1 MSTVYASPIWLG
13 RPHCP
18 VTVTTGAGA
27 VVTAALGS
35 LTLTATADANG
46 LCAMKLPRRGRW
58 SFTAVLGGK
67 KGFGTLAVPG
77 QRSLSLPLYSTT
89 LAENSWAEIAA
100 AAAAGIAARLW
111 SPGDVKELTISG
123 TAGLLT
129 VTDLTIGAIILGF
142 DHNAALEG
150 SGRIHFQLARLGATP
165 VALVDKRHGSF
176 SDLAGAFTMNTTAT
190 SEGGWQGCHMRQEI
204 LGSDSSDYVIRSCAL
219 DDIVRPAVRRFAGE
233 FIQRKIQLN
242 YQMLNYTVITD
253 EKWLGFVVEQ
263 VLSNALKYTPQGSVS
278 IYMEPEGVLCIRDT
292 GIGIAPEDLPRVF
305 EKGYTG
311 YNGRSHRKASGL
323 GLYLCREIL
332 TRLGHSVSAESQ
344 VDHGTT
350 IRIDLRQHKTIQ
362 E

>member
-1 MSTVYASPIWLG
+1 MKGFFRLYLRAQRRGMLFWGFCCLIFTVSFALYGLPL
-13 RPHCP
+13 
-18 VTVTTGAGA
+18 GA
-27 VVTAALGS
+27 VLYPAAL
-35 LTLTATADANG
+35 
-46 LCAMKLPRRGRW
+46 C
-58 SFTAVLGGK
+58 
-67 KGFGTLAVPG
+67 
-77 QRSLSLPLYSTT
+77 
-89 LAENSWAEIAA
+89 
-100 AAAAGIAARLW
+100 AAAGGIILLLSLRKSRAVCQELSLMQHHPADLPDELPAAQSPQEQAYQALLLALHADRQKLKSNMNARYHDMTEYYTVWAHQIKTPIAAIRLALQNEDTPL
-111 SPGDVKELTISG
+111 SRRLTG
-123 TAGLLT
+123 EVGRVEQYVQMALT
-129 VTDLTIGAIILGF
+129 YL
-142 DHNAALEG
+142 
-150 SGRIHFQLARLGATP
+150 R
-165 VALVDKRHGSF
+165 
-176 SDLAGAFTMNTTAT
+176 
-190 SEGGWQGCHMRQEI
+190 

-219 DDIVRPAVRRFAGE
+219 DDIVRPAIRRFAGE

>member
-1 MSTVYASPIWLG
+1 MKLFFAYLKSRRRVM
-13 RPHCP
+13 
-18 VTVTTGAGA
+18 
-27 VVTAALGS
+27 AALFVAAAVFAAAFY
-35 LTLTATADANG
+35 LYHLPLEAVAYPVL
-46 LCAMKLPRRGRW
+46 LCAFFGAIALCVDFRRVRARHIHLLE
-58 SFTAVLGGK
+58 AVRQA
-67 KGFGTLAVPG
+67 GTLETE
-77 QRSLSLPLYSTT
+77 LPEADSIEEADYRALVAALRRAMTDSADQAAARYRDTIDYYT
-89 LAENSWAEIAA
+89 VWAHQIKTPIAA
-100 AAAAGIAARLW
+100 IRLALQNEDTPL
-111 SPGDVKELTISG
+111 SRRLTG
-123 TAGLLT
+123 EVGRVEQYVQMALT
-129 VTDLTIGAIILGF
+129 YL
-142 DHNAALEG
+142 
-150 SGRIHFQLARLGATP
+150 R
-165 VALVDKRHGSF
+165 
-176 SDLAGAFTMNTTAT
+176 
-190 SEGGWQGCHMRQEI
+190 

>member
-1 MSTVYASPIWLG
+1 MKGFFRLYLRAQRRGMLFWGFCCLIFTVSFALYGLPL
-13 RPHCP
+13 
-18 VTVTTGAGA
+18 GA
-27 VVTAALGS
+27 VLYPAAL
-35 LTLTATADANG
+35 
-46 LCAMKLPRRGRW
+46 C
-58 SFTAVLGGK
+58 
-67 KGFGTLAVPG
+67 
-77 QRSLSLPLYSTT
+77 
-89 LAENSWAEIAA
+89 
-100 AAAAGIAARLW
+100 AAAGGIILLLSLRKSRAVCQELSLMQHHPADLPDELPAAQSPQEQAYQALLLALHTDRQKLKSNMNARYHDMTEYYTVWAHQIKTPIAAIRLALQNEDTPL
-111 SPGDVKELTISG
+111 SRRLTG
-123 TAGLLT
+123 EVGRVEQYVQMALT
-129 VTDLTIGAIILGF
+129 YL
-142 DHNAALEG
+142 
-150 SGRIHFQLARLGATP
+150 R
-165 VALVDKRHGSF
+165 
-176 SDLAGAFTMNTTAT
+176 
-190 SEGGWQGCHMRQEI
+190 
-204 LGSDSSDYVIRSCAL
+204 LGSDSSDYVIRSCTL

-350 IRIDLRQHKTIQ
+350 IRIYLRQHKTMQ

>member
-1 MSTVYASPIWLG
+1 MKGFFRLYLRAQRRGMLFWGFCCLIFTVSFALYGLPL
-13 RPHCP
+13 
-18 VTVTTGAGA
+18 GA
-27 VVTAALGS
+27 VLYPAAL
-35 LTLTATADANG
+35 
-46 LCAMKLPRRGRW
+46 C
-58 SFTAVLGGK
+58 
-67 KGFGTLAVPG
+67 
-77 QRSLSLPLYSTT
+77 
-89 LAENSWAEIAA
+89 
-100 AAAAGIAARLW
+100 AAAGGIILLLSLRKSRAVCQELSLMQHHPADLPDELPAAQSPQEQAYQALLLALHTDRQKLKSDMNARYHDMTEYYTVWAHQIKTPIAAIRLALQNEDTPL
-111 SPGDVKELTISG
+111 SRRLTG
-123 TAGLLT
+123 EVGRVEQYVQMALT
-129 VTDLTIGAIILGF
+129 YL
-142 DHNAALEG
+142 
-150 SGRIHFQLARLGATP
+150 R
-165 VALVDKRHGSF
+165 
-176 SDLAGAFTMNTTAT
+176 
-190 SEGGWQGCHMRQEI
+190 

-292 GIGIAPEDLPRVF
+292 GIGIAPDDLPRVF

-350 IRIDLRQHKTIQ
+350 IRIDLRQHKTMQ

>member
-1 MSTVYASPIWLG
+1 M
-13 RPHCP
+13 
-18 VTVTTGAGA
+18 
-27 VVTAALGS
+27 ALTY
-35 LTLTATADANG
+35 L
-46 LCAMKLPRRGRW
+46 R
-58 SFTAVLGGK
+58 
-67 KGFGTLAVPG
+67 
-77 QRSLSLPLYSTT
+77 
-89 LAENSWAEIAA
+89 
-100 AAAAGIAARLW
+100 
-111 SPGDVKELTISG
+111 
-123 TAGLLT
+123 
-129 VTDLTIGAIILGF
+129 
-142 DHNAALEG
+142 
-150 SGRIHFQLARLGATP
+150 
-165 VALVDKRHGSF
+165 
-176 SDLAGAFTMNTTAT
+176 
-190 SEGGWQGCHMRQEI
+190 

-219 DDIVRPAVRRFAGE
+219 DDIIRPAVRRFAGE

-350 IRIDLRQHKTIQ
+350 IRIDLRQHKTMQ

>member
-1 MSTVYASPIWLG
+1 MKGFFRLYLRAQRRGMLFWGFCCLIFTVSFALYGLPL
-13 RPHCP
+13 
-18 VTVTTGAGA
+18 GA
-27 VVTAALGS
+27 VLYPAAL
-35 LTLTATADANG
+35 
-46 LCAMKLPRRGRW
+46 C
-58 SFTAVLGGK
+58 
-67 KGFGTLAVPG
+67 
-77 QRSLSLPLYSTT
+77 
-89 LAENSWAEIAA
+89 
-100 AAAAGIAARLW
+100 AAAGGIILLLSLRKSRAVCQELSLMQPHPADLPDELPAAQSPQEQAYQALLLALHADRQKLKSNMNARYHDMTEYYTVWAHQIKTPIAAIRLALQNEDTPL
-111 SPGDVKELTISG
+111 SRRLTG
-123 TAGLLT
+123 EVGRVEQYVQMALT
-129 VTDLTIGAIILGF
+129 YL
-142 DHNAALEG
+142 
-150 SGRIHFQLARLGATP
+150 R
-165 VALVDKRHGSF
+165 
-176 SDLAGAFTMNTTAT
+176 
-190 SEGGWQGCHMRQEI
+190 

-233 FIQRKIQLN
+233 FIQLKIQLN

-350 IRIDLRQHKTIQ
+350 IRIDLRQHKTMQ

>member
-1 MSTVYASPIWLG
+1 MKGFFRLYLRAQRRGMLFLGFCCLIFTVSFALYGLPL
-13 RPHCP
+13 
-18 VTVTTGAGA
+18 GA
-27 VVTAALGS
+27 VLYPAAL
-35 LTLTATADANG
+35 
-46 LCAMKLPRRGRW
+46 C
-58 SFTAVLGGK
+58 
-67 KGFGTLAVPG
+67 
-77 QRSLSLPLYSTT
+77 
-89 LAENSWAEIAA
+89 
-100 AAAAGIAARLW
+100 AAAGGIILLLSLRKSRAVCQELSLMQHHPADLPDELPAAQSPQEQAYQALLLALHADRQKLKSDMNARYHDMTEYYTVWAHQIKTPIAAIRLALQNEDTPL
-111 SPGDVKELTISG
+111 SRRLTG
-123 TAGLLT
+123 EVGRVEQYVQMALT
-129 VTDLTIGAIILGF
+129 YL
-142 DHNAALEG
+142 
-150 SGRIHFQLARLGATP
+150 R
-165 VALVDKRHGSF
+165 
-176 SDLAGAFTMNTTAT
+176 
-190 SEGGWQGCHMRQEI
+190 

-292 GIGIAPEDLPRVF
+292 GIGVAPEDLPRVF

-350 IRIDLRQHKTIQ
+350 IRIDLRQHKTMQ

>member
-1 MSTVYASPIWLG
+1 MKGFFRLYLRAQRRGMLFLGFCCLIFTVSFALYGLPL
-13 RPHCP
+13 
-18 VTVTTGAGA
+18 GA
-27 VVTAALGS
+27 VLYPAAL
-35 LTLTATADANG
+35 
-46 LCAMKLPRRGRW
+46 C
-58 SFTAVLGGK
+58 
-67 KGFGTLAVPG
+67 
-77 QRSLSLPLYSTT
+77 
-89 LAENSWAEIAA
+89 
-100 AAAAGIAARLW
+100 AAAGGIILLLSLRKSRAVCQELSLMQHHPADLPDELPAAQSPQEQAYQALLLALHADRQKLKSNMNARYHDMTEYYTVWAHQIKTPIAAIRLALQNEDTPL
-111 SPGDVKELTISG
+111 SRRLTG
-123 TAGLLT
+123 EVGRVEQYVQMALT
-129 VTDLTIGAIILGF
+129 YL
-142 DHNAALEG
+142 
-150 SGRIHFQLARLGATP
+150 R
-165 VALVDKRHGSF
+165 
-176 SDLAGAFTMNTTAT
+176 
-190 SEGGWQGCHMRQEI
+190 

-311 YNGRSHRKASGL
+311 YNGRSPRKASGL

-350 IRIDLRQHKTIQ
+350 IRIDLRQHKTMQ

>member
-1 MSTVYASPIWLG
+1 MKGFFRLYLRAQRRGMLFLGFCCLIFTVSFALYGLPL
-13 RPHCP
+13 
-18 VTVTTGAGA
+18 GA
-27 VVTAALGS
+27 VLYPAAL
-35 LTLTATADANG
+35 
-46 LCAMKLPRRGRW
+46 C
-58 SFTAVLGGK
+58 
-67 KGFGTLAVPG
+67 
-77 QRSLSLPLYSTT
+77 
-89 LAENSWAEIAA
+89 
-100 AAAAGIAARLW
+100 AAAGGIILLLSLRKSRAVCQELSLMQHHPADLPDELPAAQSPQEQAYQALLLALHADRQKLKSNMNARYHDMTEYYTVWAHQIKTPIAAMRLALQNEDTPL
-111 SPGDVKELTISG
+111 SRRLTG
-123 TAGLLT
+123 EVGRVEQYVQMALT
-129 VTDLTIGAIILGF
+129 YL
-142 DHNAALEG
+142 
-150 SGRIHFQLARLGATP
+150 R
-165 VALVDKRHGSF
+165 
-176 SDLAGAFTMNTTAT
+176 
-190 SEGGWQGCHMRQEI
+190 

-219 DDIVRPAVRRFAGE
+219 DNIVRPAVRRFAGE

-278 IYMEPEGVLCIRDT
+278 IYMEPDGVLCIRDT
-292 GIGIAPEDLPRVF
+292 GIGVAPEDLPRVF

-311 YNGRSHRKASGL
+311 YNGRSRRKASGL

>member
-1 MSTVYASPIWLG
+1 MKGFFRLYLRAQRRGMLFWGFCCLIFTVSFALYGLPL
-13 RPHCP
+13 
-18 VTVTTGAGA
+18 GA
-27 VVTAALGS
+27 VLYPAAL
-35 LTLTATADANG
+35 
-46 LCAMKLPRRGRW
+46 C
-58 SFTAVLGGK
+58 
-67 KGFGTLAVPG
+67 
-77 QRSLSLPLYSTT
+77 
-89 LAENSWAEIAA
+89 
-100 AAAAGIAARLW
+100 AAAGGIILLLSLRKSRAVCQELSLMQHHPADLPDELLAAQSPQEQAYQALLLALHTDRQKLKSNMNARYHDMTEYYTVWAHQIKTPIAAIRLALQNEDTPL
-111 SPGDVKELTISG
+111 SRRLTG
-123 TAGLLT
+123 EVGRVEQYVQMALT
-129 VTDLTIGAIILGF
+129 YL
-142 DHNAALEG
+142 
-150 SGRIHFQLARLGATP
+150 R
-165 VALVDKRHGSF
+165 
-176 SDLAGAFTMNTTAT
+176 
-190 SEGGWQGCHMRQEI
+190 

-350 IRIDLRQHKTIQ
+350 IRIDLRQHKTMQ

>member
-1 MSTVYASPIWLG
+1 MKGFFRLYLRAQRRGMLFWGFCCLIFTVSFALYGLPL
-13 RPHCP
+13 
-18 VTVTTGAGA
+18 GA
-27 VVTAALGS
+27 VLYPAAL
-35 LTLTATADANG
+35 
-46 LCAMKLPRRGRW
+46 C
-58 SFTAVLGGK
+58 
-67 KGFGTLAVPG
+67 
-77 QRSLSLPLYSTT
+77 
-89 LAENSWAEIAA
+89 
-100 AAAAGIAARLW
+100 AAAGGIILLLSLRKSRAVCQELSLMQHHPADLPDELPAAQSPQEQAYQALLLALHADRQKLKSNMNARYHDMTEYYTVWAHQIKTPIAAIRLALQNEDTPL
-111 SPGDVKELTISG
+111 SRRLTG
-123 TAGLLT
+123 EVGRVEQYVQMALT
-129 VTDLTIGAIILGF
+129 YL
-142 DHNAALEG
+142 
-150 SGRIHFQLARLGATP
+150 R
-165 VALVDKRHGSF
+165 
-176 SDLAGAFTMNTTAT
+176 
-190 SEGGWQGCHMRQEI
+190 

-278 IYMEPEGVLCIRDT
+278 IYMEPECVLCIRDT

>member
-1 MSTVYASPIWLG
+1 MKGFFRLYLRAQRRGMLFLGFCCLIFTVSFALYGLPL
-13 RPHCP
+13 
-18 VTVTTGAGA
+18 GA
-27 VVTAALGS
+27 VLYPAAL
-35 LTLTATADANG
+35 
-46 LCAMKLPRRGRW
+46 C
-58 SFTAVLGGK
+58 
-67 KGFGTLAVPG
+67 
-77 QRSLSLPLYSTT
+77 
-89 LAENSWAEIAA
+89 
-100 AAAAGIAARLW
+100 AAAGGIILLLSLRKSRAVCQELSLMQHHPADLPDELPAAQSPQEQAYQALLLALHADRQKLKSNMNARYHDMTEYYTVWAHQIKTPIAAIRLALQNEDTPL
-111 SPGDVKELTISG
+111 SRRLTG
-123 TAGLLT
+123 EVGRVEQYVQMALT
-129 VTDLTIGAIILGF
+129 YL
-142 DHNAALEG
+142 
-150 SGRIHFQLARLGATP
+150 R
-165 VALVDKRHGSF
+165 
-176 SDLAGAFTMNTTAT
+176 
-190 SEGGWQGCHMRQEI
+190 

-350 IRIDLRQHKTIQ
+350 IRIDLRQHKTMQ

>member
-1 MSTVYASPIWLG
+1 MKGFFRLYLRAQRRGMLFWGFCCLIFTVSFALYGLPL
-13 RPHCP
+13 
-18 VTVTTGAGA
+18 GA
-27 VVTAALGS
+27 VLYPAAL
-35 LTLTATADANG
+35 
-46 LCAMKLPRRGRW
+46 C
-58 SFTAVLGGK
+58 
-67 KGFGTLAVPG
+67 
-77 QRSLSLPLYSTT
+77 
-89 LAENSWAEIAA
+89 
-100 AAAAGIAARLW
+100 AAAGGIILLLSLRKSRAVCQELSLMQHHPADLPDELPAAQSPQEQAYQALLLALHADRQKLKSNMNARYHDMTEYYTVWAHQIKTPIAAIRLALQNEDTPL
-111 SPGDVKELTISG
+111 SRRLTG
-123 TAGLLT
+123 EVGRVEQYVQMALT
-129 VTDLTIGAIILGF
+129 YL
-142 DHNAALEG
+142 
-150 SGRIHFQLARLGATP
+150 R
-165 VALVDKRHGSF
+165 
-176 SDLAGAFTMNTTAT
+176 
-190 SEGGWQGCHMRQEI
+190 

-350 IRIDLRQHKTIQ
+350 IRIGLRQHKTIQ

>member
-1 MSTVYASPIWLG
+1 MKGFFRLYLRAQRRGMLFLGFCCLIFTVSFALYGLPL
-13 RPHCP
+13 
-18 VTVTTGAGA
+18 GA
-27 VVTAALGS
+27 VLYPAAL
-35 LTLTATADANG
+35 
-46 LCAMKLPRRGRW
+46 C
-58 SFTAVLGGK
+58 
-67 KGFGTLAVPG
+67 
-77 QRSLSLPLYSTT
+77 
-89 LAENSWAEIAA
+89 
-100 AAAAGIAARLW
+100 AAAGGIILLLSLRKSRAVCQELSLMQHHPADLPDELPAAQSPQEQAYQALLLALHTDRQKLKSDMNARYHDLTEYYTVWAHQIKTPIAAIRLALQNEDTPL
-111 SPGDVKELTISG
+111 SRRLTG
-123 TAGLLT
+123 EVGRVEQYVQMALT
-129 VTDLTIGAIILGF
+129 YL
-142 DHNAALEG
+142 
-150 SGRIHFQLARLGATP
+150 R
-165 VALVDKRHGSF
+165 
-176 SDLAGAFTMNTTAT
+176 
-190 SEGGWQGCHMRQEI
+190 

-350 IRIDLRQHKTIQ
+350 IRIDLRQHKTMQ

>member
-1 MSTVYASPIWLG
+1 MKGFFRLYLRAQRRGMLFLGFCCLIFTVSFALYGLPL
-13 RPHCP
+13 
-18 VTVTTGAGA
+18 GA
-27 VVTAALGS
+27 VLYPAAL
-35 LTLTATADANG
+35 
-46 LCAMKLPRRGRW
+46 C
-58 SFTAVLGGK
+58 
-67 KGFGTLAVPG
+67 
-77 QRSLSLPLYSTT
+77 
-89 LAENSWAEIAA
+89 
-100 AAAAGIAARLW
+100 AAAGGIILLLSLRKSRAVCQELSLMQHHPADLPDELPAAQSPQEQAYQALLLALHADRQKLKSDMNARYHDMAEYYTVWAHQIKTPIAAIRLALQNEDTPL
-111 SPGDVKELTISG
+111 SRRLTG
-123 TAGLLT
+123 EVGRVEQYVQMALT
-129 VTDLTIGAIILGF
+129 YL
-142 DHNAALEG
+142 
-150 SGRIHFQLARLGATP
+150 R
-165 VALVDKRHGSF
+165 
-176 SDLAGAFTMNTTAT
+176 
-190 SEGGWQGCHMRQEI
+190 

-292 GIGIAPEDLPRVF
+292 GIGVAPEDLPRVF

>member
-1 MSTVYASPIWLG
+1 MKGFFRLYLRAQRRGMLFLGFCCLIFTVSFALYGLPL
-13 RPHCP
+13 
-18 VTVTTGAGA
+18 GA
-27 VVTAALGS
+27 VLYPAAL
-35 LTLTATADANG
+35 
-46 LCAMKLPRRGRW
+46 C
-58 SFTAVLGGK
+58 
-67 KGFGTLAVPG
+67 
-77 QRSLSLPLYSTT
+77 
-89 LAENSWAEIAA
+89 
-100 AAAAGIAARLW
+100 AAAGGIILLLSLRKSRAVCQELSLMQRHPADLPDELPAAQSPQEQAYQALLLALHADRQKLKSDMNARYHDMTEYYTVWAHQIKTPIAAMRLALQNEDTPL
-111 SPGDVKELTISG
+111 SRRLTG
-123 TAGLLT
+123 EVGRVEQYVQMALT
-129 VTDLTIGAIILGF
+129 YL
-142 DHNAALEG
+142 
-150 SGRIHFQLARLGATP
+150 R
-165 VALVDKRHGSF
+165 
-176 SDLAGAFTMNTTAT
+176 
-190 SEGGWQGCHMRQEI
+190 

-219 DDIVRPAVRRFAGE
+219 DDVVRPAVRRFAGE

-292 GIGIAPEDLPRVF
+292 GIGVAPEDLPRVF

>member
-1 MSTVYASPIWLG
+1 MKGFFRLYLRAQRRGMLFWGFCCLIFTVSFALYGLPL
-13 RPHCP
+13 
-18 VTVTTGAGA
+18 GA
-27 VVTAALGS
+27 VLYPAAL
-35 LTLTATADANG
+35 
-46 LCAMKLPRRGRW
+46 C
-58 SFTAVLGGK
+58 
-67 KGFGTLAVPG
+67 
-77 QRSLSLPLYSTT
+77 
-89 LAENSWAEIAA
+89 
-100 AAAAGIAARLW
+100 AAAGGIILLLSLRKSRAVCQELSLMQHHPADLPDELPAAQSPQEQAYQALLLTLHTDRQKLKSDMNARYHDMTEYYTVWAHQIKTPIAAIRLALQNEDTPL
-111 SPGDVKELTISG
+111 SRRLTG
-123 TAGLLT
+123 EVGRVEQYVQMALT
-129 VTDLTIGAIILGF
+129 YL
-142 DHNAALEG
+142 
-150 SGRIHFQLARLGATP
+150 R
-165 VALVDKRHGSF
+165 
-176 SDLAGAFTMNTTAT
+176 
-190 SEGGWQGCHMRQEI
+190 

-350 IRIDLRQHKTIQ
+350 IRIDLRQHKTMQ

>member
-1 MSTVYASPIWLG
+1 MKGFFRLYLRAQRRGMLFLGFCCLIFTVSFALYGLPL
-13 RPHCP
+13 
-18 VTVTTGAGA
+18 GA
-27 VVTAALGS
+27 VLYPAAL
-35 LTLTATADANG
+35 
-46 LCAMKLPRRGRW
+46 C
-58 SFTAVLGGK
+58 
-67 KGFGTLAVPG
+67 
-77 QRSLSLPLYSTT
+77 
-89 LAENSWAEIAA
+89 
-100 AAAAGIAARLW
+100 AAAGGIILLLSLRKSRAVCQELSLMQHHPADLPDALPAAQSPQEQAYQALLLALHADRQKLKSDMNARYHDMTEYYTVWAHQIKTPIAAIRLALQNEDTPL
-111 SPGDVKELTISG
+111 SRRLTG
-123 TAGLLT
+123 EVGRVEQYVQMALT
-129 VTDLTIGAIILGF
+129 YL
-142 DHNAALEG
+142 
-150 SGRIHFQLARLGATP
+150 R
-165 VALVDKRHGSF
+165 
-176 SDLAGAFTMNTTAT
+176 
-190 SEGGWQGCHMRQEI
+190 

-253 EKWLGFVVEQ
+253 EKWLGFIVEQ
-263 VLSNALKYTPQGSVS
+263 VLSNALKYTLQGSVS

>member
-1 MSTVYASPIWLG
+1 MKGFLRLYLRAQRRGMLFWGFCCLIFTVSFALYGLPL
-13 RPHCP
+13 
-18 VTVTTGAGA
+18 GA
-27 VVTAALGS
+27 VLYPAAL
-35 LTLTATADANG
+35 
-46 LCAMKLPRRGRW
+46 C
-58 SFTAVLGGK
+58 
-67 KGFGTLAVPG
+67 
-77 QRSLSLPLYSTT
+77 
-89 LAENSWAEIAA
+89 
-100 AAAAGIAARLW
+100 AAAGGIILLLSLRKSRAVCQELSLMQHHPADLPDELPAAQSPQEQAYQALLLALHADRQKLKSDMNARYHDMTEYYTVWAHQIKTPIAAMRLALQNEDTPL
-111 SPGDVKELTISG
+111 SRRLTG
-123 TAGLLT
+123 EVGRVEQYVQMALT
-129 VTDLTIGAIILGF
+129 YL
-142 DHNAALEG
+142 
-150 SGRIHFQLARLGATP
+150 R
-165 VALVDKRHGSF
+165 
-176 SDLAGAFTMNTTAT
+176 
-190 SEGGWQGCHMRQEI
+190 

-219 DDIVRPAVRRFAGE
+219 DNIVRPAVRRFAGE

-292 GIGIAPEDLPRVF
+292 GIGVAPEDLPRVF

>member
-1 MSTVYASPIWLG
+1 MKGFFRLYLRAQRRGMLFWGFCCLIFTVSFALYGLPL
-13 RPHCP
+13 
-18 VTVTTGAGA
+18 GA
-27 VVTAALGS
+27 VLYPAAL
-35 LTLTATADANG
+35 
-46 LCAMKLPRRGRW
+46 CA
-58 SFTAVLGGK
+58 AVGGII
-67 KGFGTLAVPG
+67 LL
-77 QRSLSLPLYSTT
+77 LSLRKSRAVCQELSLMQHHPADLPDELPAAQSPQEQAYQALL
-89 LAENSWAEIAA
+89 LALHADRQKLKSNMNARYHDMTEYYTVWAHQIKTPIAA
-100 AAAAGIAARLW
+100 IRLALQNEDTPL
-111 SPGDVKELTISG
+111 SRRLTG
-123 TAGLLT
+123 EVGRVEQYVQMALT
-129 VTDLTIGAIILGF
+129 YL
-142 DHNAALEG
+142 
-150 SGRIHFQLARLGATP
+150 R
-165 VALVDKRHGSF
+165 
-176 SDLAGAFTMNTTAT
+176 
-190 SEGGWQGCHMRQEI
+190 

>member
-1 MSTVYASPIWLG
+1 MKGFFRLYLRAQRRGMLFWGFCCLIFTVSFALYGLPL
-13 RPHCP
+13 
-18 VTVTTGAGA
+18 GA
-27 VVTAALGS
+27 VLYPAAL
-35 LTLTATADANG
+35 
-46 LCAMKLPRRGRW
+46 C
-58 SFTAVLGGK
+58 
-67 KGFGTLAVPG
+67 
-77 QRSLSLPLYSTT
+77 
-89 LAENSWAEIAA
+89 
-100 AAAAGIAARLW
+100 AAAGGIILLLSLRKSRAVCQELSLMQHHPADLPDELPAAQSPQEQAYQALLLALHADRQKLKSDMNARYHDMAEYYTVWAHQIKTPIAAIRLALQNEDTPL
-111 SPGDVKELTISG
+111 SRRLTG
-123 TAGLLT
+123 EVGRVEQYVQMALT
-129 VTDLTIGAIILGF
+129 YL
-142 DHNAALEG
+142 
-150 SGRIHFQLARLGATP
+150 R
-165 VALVDKRHGSF
+165 
-176 SDLAGAFTMNTTAT
+176 
-190 SEGGWQGCHMRQEI
+190 

-292 GIGIAPEDLPRVF
+292 GIGVAPEDLPRVF

-350 IRIDLRQHKTIQ
+350 IRIDLRQHKTMQ

>member
-1 MSTVYASPIWLG
+1 MKGFLRLYLRAQRRGMLFWGFCCLIFAVSFALYGLPL
-13 RPHCP
+13 
-18 VTVTTGAGA
+18 GA
-27 VVTAALGS
+27 VLYPAAL
-35 LTLTATADANG
+35 
-46 LCAMKLPRRGRW
+46 C
-58 SFTAVLGGK
+58 
-67 KGFGTLAVPG
+67 
-77 QRSLSLPLYSTT
+77 
-89 LAENSWAEIAA
+89 
-100 AAAAGIAARLW
+100 AAAGGIILLLSLRKSRAVCQELSLMQHHPADLPDELPAAQSPQEQAYQALLLALHADRQKLKSNMNARYHDMTEYYTVWAHQIKTPIAAIRLALQNEDTPL
-111 SPGDVKELTISG
+111 SRRLTG
-123 TAGLLT
+123 EVGRVEQYVQMALT
-129 VTDLTIGAIILGF
+129 YL
-142 DHNAALEG
+142 
-150 SGRIHFQLARLGATP
+150 R
-165 VALVDKRHGSF
+165 
-176 SDLAGAFTMNTTAT
+176 
-190 SEGGWQGCHMRQEI
+190 

-219 DDIVRPAVRRFAGE
+219 DDIVRPAIRRFAGE

-350 IRIDLRQHKTIQ
+350 IRIDLRQHKTMQ

>member
-1 MSTVYASPIWLG
+1 MKGFFRLYLRAQRRGMLFWGFCCLIFTVSFALYGLPL
-13 RPHCP
+13 
-18 VTVTTGAGA
+18 GA
-27 VVTAALGS
+27 VLYPAAL
-35 LTLTATADANG
+35 
-46 LCAMKLPRRGRW
+46 C
-58 SFTAVLGGK
+58 
-67 KGFGTLAVPG
+67 
-77 QRSLSLPLYSTT
+77 
-89 LAENSWAEIAA
+89 
-100 AAAAGIAARLW
+100 AAAGGIILLLSLRKSRAVCQELSLMQHHPADLPDELPAAQSPQEQAYQALLLALHTDRQKLKSDMNARYHDMTEYYTVWAHQIKTPIAAMRLALQNEDTPL
-111 SPGDVKELTISG
+111 SRRLMGEVGRVEQYVQMALTY
-123 TAGLLT
+123 L
-129 VTDLTIGAIILGF
+129 
-142 DHNAALEG
+142 
-150 SGRIHFQLARLGATP
+150 R
-165 VALVDKRHGSF
+165 
-176 SDLAGAFTMNTTAT
+176 
-190 SEGGWQGCHMRQEI
+190 

-242 YQMLNYTVITD
+242 YQMLSYTVITD

-292 GIGIAPEDLPRVF
+292 GIGVAPEDLPRVF

-344 VDHGTT
+344 LDHGTT

>member
-1 MSTVYASPIWLG
+1 MKGFFRLYLRAQRRGMLFLGFCCLIFTVSFALYGLPL
-13 RPHCP
+13 
-18 VTVTTGAGA
+18 GA
-27 VVTAALGS
+27 VLYPAAL
-35 LTLTATADANG
+35 
-46 LCAMKLPRRGRW
+46 C
-58 SFTAVLGGK
+58 
-67 KGFGTLAVPG
+67 
-77 QRSLSLPLYSTT
+77 
-89 LAENSWAEIAA
+89 
-100 AAAAGIAARLW
+100 AAAGGIILLLSLRKSRAVCQELSLMQHHPADLPDALPAAQSPQEQAYQALLLALHADRQKLKSNMNARYHDMTEYYTVWAHQIKTPIAAIRLALQNEDTPL
-111 SPGDVKELTISG
+111 SRRLTG
-123 TAGLLT
+123 EVGRVEQYVQMALT
-129 VTDLTIGAIILGF
+129 YL
-142 DHNAALEG
+142 
-150 SGRIHFQLARLGATP
+150 R
-165 VALVDKRHGSF
+165 
-176 SDLAGAFTMNTTAT
+176 
-190 SEGGWQGCHMRQEI
+190 

>member
-1 MSTVYASPIWLG
+1 MKGFFRLYLRAQRRGMLFLGFCCLIFTVSFALYGLPL
-13 RPHCP
+13 
-18 VTVTTGAGA
+18 GA
-27 VVTAALGS
+27 VLYPAAL
-35 LTLTATADANG
+35 
-46 LCAMKLPRRGRW
+46 C
-58 SFTAVLGGK
+58 
-67 KGFGTLAVPG
+67 
-77 QRSLSLPLYSTT
+77 
-89 LAENSWAEIAA
+89 
-100 AAAAGIAARLW
+100 AAAGGIILLLSLRKSRAVCQELSLMQHHPADPPDELPAAQSPQEQAYQALLLALHADRQKLKSDMNARYHDMTEYYTVWAHQIKTPIAAIRLALQNEDTPL
-111 SPGDVKELTISG
+111 SRRLTG
-123 TAGLLT
+123 EVGRVEQYVQMALT
-129 VTDLTIGAIILGF
+129 YL
-142 DHNAALEG
+142 
-150 SGRIHFQLARLGATP
+150 R
-165 VALVDKRHGSF
+165 
-176 SDLAGAFTMNTTAT
+176 
-190 SEGGWQGCHMRQEI
+190 

>member
-1 MSTVYASPIWLG
+1 MKGFFRLYLRAQRRGMLFLGFCCLIFTVSFALYGLPL
-13 RPHCP
+13 
-18 VTVTTGAGA
+18 GA
-27 VVTAALGS
+27 VLYPAAL
-35 LTLTATADANG
+35 
-46 LCAMKLPRRGRW
+46 C
-58 SFTAVLGGK
+58 
-67 KGFGTLAVPG
+67 
-77 QRSLSLPLYSTT
+77 
-89 LAENSWAEIAA
+89 
-100 AAAAGIAARLW
+100 AAAGGIILLLSLRKSRAVCQELSLMQHHPADLPDELPAAQSPQEQAYQALLLALHTDRQKLKSDMNARYHDMTEYYTVWAHQIKTPIAAIRLALQNEDTPL
-111 SPGDVKELTISG
+111 SRRLTG
-123 TAGLLT
+123 EVGRVEQYVQMALT
-129 VTDLTIGAIILGF
+129 YL
-142 DHNAALEG
+142 
-150 SGRIHFQLARLGATP
+150 R
-165 VALVDKRHGSF
+165 
-176 SDLAGAFTMNTTAT
+176 
-190 SEGGWQGCHMRQEI
+190 
-204 LGSDSSDYVIRSCAL
+204 LGSDSSDYVIRSCTL

-311 YNGRSHRKASGL
+311 SNGRSHRKASGL

-350 IRIDLRQHKTIQ
+350 IRIDLRQHKTMQ

>member
-1 MSTVYASPIWLG
+1 MKGFFRLYLRAQRRGMLFLGFCCLIFTVSFALYGLPL
-13 RPHCP
+13 
-18 VTVTTGAGA
+18 GA
-27 VVTAALGS
+27 VLYPAAL
-35 LTLTATADANG
+35 
-46 LCAMKLPRRGRW
+46 C
-58 SFTAVLGGK
+58 
-67 KGFGTLAVPG
+67 
-77 QRSLSLPLYSTT
+77 
-89 LAENSWAEIAA
+89 
-100 AAAAGIAARLW
+100 AAAGGIILLLSLRKSRAVCQELSLMQRHPADLPDELPAAQSPQEQAYQALLLALHADRQKLKSDMNARYHDMTEYYTVWAHQIKTPIAAMRLALQNEDTPL
-111 SPGDVKELTISG
+111 SRRLTG
-123 TAGLLT
+123 EVGRVEQYVQMALT
-129 VTDLTIGAIILGF
+129 YL
-142 DHNAALEG
+142 
-150 SGRIHFQLARLGATP
+150 R
-165 VALVDKRHGSF
+165 
-176 SDLAGAFTMNTTAT
+176 
-190 SEGGWQGCHMRQEI
+190 
-204 LGSDSSDYVIRSCAL
+204 LGSDSSDYVIRAYAL

-350 IRIDLRQHKTIQ
+350 IRIDLRQHKTMQ

>member
-1 MSTVYASPIWLG
+1 MKGFFRLYLRAQRRGMLFLGFCCLIFTVSFALYGLPL
-13 RPHCP
+13 
-18 VTVTTGAGA
+18 GA
-27 VVTAALGS
+27 VLYPAAL
-35 LTLTATADANG
+35 
-46 LCAMKLPRRGRW
+46 C
-58 SFTAVLGGK
+58 
-67 KGFGTLAVPG
+67 
-77 QRSLSLPLYSTT
+77 
-89 LAENSWAEIAA
+89 
-100 AAAAGIAARLW
+100 AAAGGIILLLSLRKSRAVCQELSLMQHHPADLPDELPAAQSPQEQAYQALLLALHADRQKLKSDMNARYHDMTEYYTVWAHQIKTPIAAIRLALQNEDTPL
-111 SPGDVKELTISG
+111 SRRLTG
-123 TAGLLT
+123 EVGRVEQYVQMALT
-129 VTDLTIGAIILGF
+129 YL
-142 DHNAALEG
+142 
-150 SGRIHFQLARLGATP
+150 R
-165 VALVDKRHGSF
+165 
-176 SDLAGAFTMNTTAT
+176 
-190 SEGGWQGCHMRQEI
+190 

-350 IRIDLRQHKTIQ
+350 IRIDLRQHKTMQ

>member
-1 MSTVYASPIWLG
+1 MKGFLRLYLRAQRRGMLFLGFCCLFFTVSFALYGLPL
-13 RPHCP
+13 
-18 VTVTTGAGA
+18 GA
-27 VVTAALGS
+27 VLYPAAL
-35 LTLTATADANG
+35 
-46 LCAMKLPRRGRW
+46 C
-58 SFTAVLGGK
+58 
-67 KGFGTLAVPG
+67 
-77 QRSLSLPLYSTT
+77 
-89 LAENSWAEIAA
+89 
-100 AAAAGIAARLW
+100 AAAGGIILLLSLRKSRAVCQELSLMQHHPADLPDELPAAQSPQEQAYQALLLALHADRQKLKSDMNARYHDMTEYYTVWAHQIKTPIAAMRLALQNEDTPL
-111 SPGDVKELTISG
+111 SRRLMGEVGRVEQYVQMALTY
-123 TAGLLT
+123 L
-129 VTDLTIGAIILGF
+129 
-142 DHNAALEG
+142 
-150 SGRIHFQLARLGATP
+150 R
-165 VALVDKRHGSF
+165 
-176 SDLAGAFTMNTTAT
+176 
-190 SEGGWQGCHMRQEI
+190 

-219 DDIVRPAVRRFAGE
+219 ANIVRPAVRRFAGE

-292 GIGIAPEDLPRVF
+292 GIGVAPEDLPRVF

>member
-1 MSTVYASPIWLG
+1 MKGFFRLYLRAQRRGMLFWGFCCLIFTVSFALYGLPL
-13 RPHCP
+13 
-18 VTVTTGAGA
+18 GA
-27 VVTAALGS
+27 VLYPAAL
-35 LTLTATADANG
+35 
-46 LCAMKLPRRGRW
+46 C
-58 SFTAVLGGK
+58 
-67 KGFGTLAVPG
+67 
-77 QRSLSLPLYSTT
+77 
-89 LAENSWAEIAA
+89 
-100 AAAAGIAARLW
+100 AAAGGIILLLSLRKSRAVCQELSLMQHHPADLPDELPAAQSPQEQAYQALLLALHADRQKLKSNMNARYHDMTEYYTVWAHQIKTPIAAIRLALQNEDTPL
-111 SPGDVKELTISG
+111 SRRLTG
-123 TAGLLT
+123 EVGRVEQYVQMALT
-129 VTDLTIGAIILGF
+129 YL
-142 DHNAALEG
+142 
-150 SGRIHFQLARLGATP
+150 R
-165 VALVDKRHGSF
+165 
-176 SDLAGAFTMNTTAT
+176 
-190 SEGGWQGCHMRQEI
+190 

-332 TRLGHSVSAESQ
+332 TRLRHSVSAESQ

-350 IRIDLRQHKTIQ
+350 IRIDLRQHKTMQ

>member
-1 MSTVYASPIWLG
+1 MKGFLRLYLRAQRRGMLFLGFCCLIFTVSFALYGLPL
-13 RPHCP
+13 
-18 VTVTTGAGA
+18 GA
-27 VVTAALGS
+27 VLYPAAL
-35 LTLTATADANG
+35 
-46 LCAMKLPRRGRW
+46 C
-58 SFTAVLGGK
+58 
-67 KGFGTLAVPG
+67 
-77 QRSLSLPLYSTT
+77 
-89 LAENSWAEIAA
+89 
-100 AAAAGIAARLW
+100 AAAGGIILLLSLRKSRAVCQELSLMQHHPADLPDELPAAQSPQEQAYQALLLALHADRQKLKSNMNARYHDMTEYYTVWAHQIKTPIAAIRLALQNEDTPL
-111 SPGDVKELTISG
+111 SRRLTG
-123 TAGLLT
+123 EVGRVEQYVQMALT
-129 VTDLTIGAIILGF
+129 YL
-142 DHNAALEG
+142 
-150 SGRIHFQLARLGATP
+150 R
-165 VALVDKRHGSF
+165 
-176 SDLAGAFTMNTTAT
+176 
-190 SEGGWQGCHMRQEI
+190 

-219 DDIVRPAVRRFAGE
+219 DNIVRPAVRRFAGE

>member
-1 MSTVYASPIWLG
+1 MKGFFRLYLRAQRRGMLFWGFCCLIFTVSFALYGLPL
-13 RPHCP
+13 
-18 VTVTTGAGA
+18 GA
-27 VVTAALGS
+27 VLYPAAL
-35 LTLTATADANG
+35 
-46 LCAMKLPRRGRW
+46 C
-58 SFTAVLGGK
+58 
-67 KGFGTLAVPG
+67 
-77 QRSLSLPLYSTT
+77 
-89 LAENSWAEIAA
+89 
-100 AAAAGIAARLW
+100 AAAGGIILLLSLRKSRAVCQELSLMQHHPADLPDELPAAQSPQEQAYQALLLALHADRQKLKSNMNARYHDMTEYYTVWAHQIKTPIAAIRLALQNEDTPL
-111 SPGDVKELTISG
+111 SRRLTG
-123 TAGLLT
+123 EVGRVEQYVQMALT
-129 VTDLTIGAIILGF
+129 YL
-142 DHNAALEG
+142 
-150 SGRIHFQLARLGATP
+150 
-165 VALVDKRHGSF
+165 
-176 SDLAGAFTMNTTAT
+176 
-190 SEGGWQGCHMRQEI
+190 RQ
-204 LGSDSSDYVIRSCAL
+204 GSDSSDYVIRSCAL

-278 IYMEPEGVLCIRDT
+278 IYMDPEGVLCIRDT

>member
-1 MSTVYASPIWLG
+1 MKGFLRLYLRAQRRGMLFLGFCCLIFTVSFALYGLPL
-13 RPHCP
+13 
-18 VTVTTGAGA
+18 GA
-27 VVTAALGS
+27 VLYPAAL
-35 LTLTATADANG
+35 
-46 LCAMKLPRRGRW
+46 C
-58 SFTAVLGGK
+58 
-67 KGFGTLAVPG
+67 
-77 QRSLSLPLYSTT
+77 
-89 LAENSWAEIAA
+89 
-100 AAAAGIAARLW
+100 AAAGGIILLLSLRKSRAVCQELSLMQHHPADLPDELPAAQSPQEQAYQALLLALHADRQKLKSDMNARYHDMTEYYTVWAHQIKTPIAAMRLALQNEDTPL
-111 SPGDVKELTISG
+111 SRRLTG
-123 TAGLLT
+123 EVGRVEQYVQMALT
-129 VTDLTIGAIILGF
+129 YL
-142 DHNAALEG
+142 
-150 SGRIHFQLARLGATP
+150 R
-165 VALVDKRHGSF
+165 
-176 SDLAGAFTMNTTAT
+176 
-190 SEGGWQGCHMRQEI
+190 

-219 DDIVRPAVRRFAGE
+219 DNIVRPAVRRFAGE

-278 IYMEPEGVLCIRDT
+278 IYMGPEGVLCIRDT
-292 GIGIAPEDLPRVF
+292 GIGVAPEDLPRVF

>member
-1 MSTVYASPIWLG
+1 MKGFFRLYLRAQRRGMLFLGFCCLIFTVSFALYGLPL
-13 RPHCP
+13 
-18 VTVTTGAGA
+18 GA
-27 VVTAALGS
+27 VLYPAAL
-35 LTLTATADANG
+35 
-46 LCAMKLPRRGRW
+46 C
-58 SFTAVLGGK
+58 
-67 KGFGTLAVPG
+67 
-77 QRSLSLPLYSTT
+77 
-89 LAENSWAEIAA
+89 
-100 AAAAGIAARLW
+100 AAAGGIILLLSLRKSRAVCQELSLMQHHPADLPDELPAAQSPQEQAYQALLLALHTDRQKLKSDMNARYHDMTEYYTVWAHQIKTPIAAIRLALQNEDTPL
-111 SPGDVKELTISG
+111 SRRLTG
-123 TAGLLT
+123 EVGRVEQYVQMALT
-129 VTDLTIGAIILGF
+129 YL
-142 DHNAALEG
+142 
-150 SGRIHFQLARLGATP
+150 R
-165 VALVDKRHGSF
+165 
-176 SDLAGAFTMNTTAT
+176 
-190 SEGGWQGCHMRQEI
+190 

-219 DDIVRPAVRRFAGE
+219 DDIIRPAVRRFAGE

-350 IRIDLRQHKTIQ
+350 IRIDLRQHKTMQ

>member
-1 MSTVYASPIWLG
+1 MKGFFRLYLRAQRRGMLFWGFCCLIFTVSFALYGLPL
-13 RPHCP
+13 
-18 VTVTTGAGA
+18 GA
-27 VVTAALGS
+27 VLYPAAL
-35 LTLTATADANG
+35 
-46 LCAMKLPRRGRW
+46 C
-58 SFTAVLGGK
+58 
-67 KGFGTLAVPG
+67 
-77 QRSLSLPLYSTT
+77 
-89 LAENSWAEIAA
+89 
-100 AAAAGIAARLW
+100 AAAGGIILLLSLRKSRAVCQELSLMQHHPADLPDELPAAQSPQEQAYQALLLALHADRQKLKSNMNARYHDMTEYYTVWAHQIKTPIAAIRLALQNEDTPL
-111 SPGDVKELTISG
+111 SRRLTG
-123 TAGLLT
+123 EVGRVEQYVQMALT
-129 VTDLTIGAIILGF
+129 YL
-142 DHNAALEG
+142 
-150 SGRIHFQLARLGATP
+150 R
-165 VALVDKRHGSF
+165 
-176 SDLAGAFTMNTTAT
+176 
-190 SEGGWQGCHMRQEI
+190 

-323 GLYLCREIL
+323 GMYLCREIL

-350 IRIDLRQHKTIQ
+350 IRIDLRQHKTMQ

>member
-1 MSTVYASPIWLG
+1 MKGFLRLYLRAQRRGMLFWGFCCLIFAVSFALYGLPL
-13 RPHCP
+13 
-18 VTVTTGAGA
+18 GA
-27 VVTAALGS
+27 VLYPAAL
-35 LTLTATADANG
+35 
-46 LCAMKLPRRGRW
+46 C
-58 SFTAVLGGK
+58 
-67 KGFGTLAVPG
+67 
-77 QRSLSLPLYSTT
+77 
-89 LAENSWAEIAA
+89 
-100 AAAAGIAARLW
+100 AAAGGIILLLSLRKSRAVCQELSLMQHHPADLPDELPAAQSPQEQAYQALLLALHADRQKLKSNMNARYHDMTEYYTVWAHQIKTPIAAIRLALQNEDTPL
-111 SPGDVKELTISG
+111 SRRLTG
-123 TAGLLT
+123 EVGRVEQYVQMALT
-129 VTDLTIGAIILGF
+129 YL
-142 DHNAALEG
+142 
-150 SGRIHFQLARLGATP
+150 R
-165 VALVDKRHGSF
+165 
-176 SDLAGAFTMNTTAT
+176 
-190 SEGGWQGCHMRQEI
+190 

-219 DDIVRPAVRRFAGE
+219 DNIVRPAVRRFAGE

-292 GIGIAPEDLPRVF
+292 GIGVAPEDLPRVF

-311 YNGRSHRKASGL
+311 YNGRSRRKASGL

-350 IRIDLRQHKTIQ
+350 IRIDLRQHKTMQ

>member
-1 MSTVYASPIWLG
+1 MKGFFRLYLRAQRRGMLFWGFCCLIFTVSFALYGLPL
-13 RPHCP
+13 
-18 VTVTTGAGA
+18 GA
-27 VVTAALGS
+27 VLYPAAL
-35 LTLTATADANG
+35 
-46 LCAMKLPRRGRW
+46 C
-58 SFTAVLGGK
+58 
-67 KGFGTLAVPG
+67 
-77 QRSLSLPLYSTT
+77 
-89 LAENSWAEIAA
+89 
-100 AAAAGIAARLW
+100 AAAGGIILLLSLRKSRAVCQELSLMQHHPADLPDELPAAQSPQEQAYQALLLALHADRQKLKSNMNARYHDMTEYYTVWAHQIKTPIAAIRLALQNEDTPL
-111 SPGDVKELTISG
+111 SCRLTG
-123 TAGLLT
+123 EVGRVEQYVQMALT
-129 VTDLTIGAIILGF
+129 YL
-142 DHNAALEG
+142 
-150 SGRIHFQLARLGATP
+150 R
-165 VALVDKRHGSF
+165 
-176 SDLAGAFTMNTTAT
+176 
-190 SEGGWQGCHMRQEI
+190 

>member
-1 MSTVYASPIWLG
+1 MKGFFRLYLRAQRRGMLFLGFCCLIFTVSFALYGLPL
-13 RPHCP
+13 
-18 VTVTTGAGA
+18 GA
-27 VVTAALGS
+27 VLYPTA
-35 LTLTATADANG
+35 
-46 LCAMKLPRRGRW
+46 LC
-58 SFTAVLGGK
+58 
-67 KGFGTLAVPG
+67 
-77 QRSLSLPLYSTT
+77 
-89 LAENSWAEIAA
+89 
-100 AAAAGIAARLW
+100 AAAGGIILLLSLRKSRAVCQELSLMQHHPADLPDELPAAQSPQEQAYQALLLALHTDRQKLKSDMNARYHDMTEYYTVWAHQIKTPIAAIRLALQNEDTPL
-111 SPGDVKELTISG
+111 SRRLTG
-123 TAGLLT
+123 EVGRVEQYVQMALT
-129 VTDLTIGAIILGF
+129 YL
-142 DHNAALEG
+142 
-150 SGRIHFQLARLGATP
+150 R
-165 VALVDKRHGSF
+165 
-176 SDLAGAFTMNTTAT
+176 
-190 SEGGWQGCHMRQEI
+190 

-292 GIGIAPEDLPRVF
+292 GIGIAPENLPRVF